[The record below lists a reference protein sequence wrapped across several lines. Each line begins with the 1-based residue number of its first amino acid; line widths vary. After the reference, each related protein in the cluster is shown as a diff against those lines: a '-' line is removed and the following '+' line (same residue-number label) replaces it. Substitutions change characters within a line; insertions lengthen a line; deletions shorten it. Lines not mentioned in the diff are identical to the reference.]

1 MKFSLKAV
9 RKNKKAIQKED
20 MQMKK
25 RVISILLSTA
35 MISSM
40 VVAGG
45 VTAHAEENVTLNVFD
60 AHAYGLDEYDEMV
73 KAFEESHP
81 GVTVDVQHAANDYD
95 TLLQSRVNSGD
106 IPDVLMLRPEQKRK
120 CIMITLT
127 TGAMIQKFWT
137 SSMRTL

>member
-9 RKNKKAIQKED
+9 RKIKKAIQKED

-25 RVISILLSTA
+25 RAISILLSAA

-60 AHAYGLDEYDEMV
+60 AHAYGLDEII
-73 KAFEESHP
+73 
-81 GVTVDVQHAANDYD
+81 AANNRIEIA
-95 TLLQSRVNSGD
+95 LFFICKIGRASCRERV
-106 IPDVLMLRPEQKRK
+106 
-120 CIMITLT
+120 
-127 TGAMIQKFWT
+127 
-137 SSMRTL
+137 

>member
-1 MKFSLKAV
+1 
-9 RKNKKAIQKED
+9 
-20 MQMKK
+20 MKK

-60 AHAYGLDEYDEMV
+60 AHAYGLEEYDEMV

-81 GVTVDVQHAANDYD
+81 GVTVDLQHQDKYND
-95 TLLQSRVNSGD
+95 TLLQKIVNSGD
-106 IPDVLMLRPEQKRK
+106 TPDVYD
-120 CIMITLT
+120 
-127 TGAMIQKFWT
+127 ADA
-137 SSMRTL
+137 

>member
-1 MKFSLKAV
+1 
-9 RKNKKAIQKED
+9 
-20 MQMKK
+20 MKK
-25 RVISILLSTA
+25 RVISILLSAA

-60 AHAYGLDEYDEMV
+60 AHAYGLEEYDEMV
-73 KAFEESHP
+73 KAFEKSHP

-95 TLLQSRVNSGD
+95 TLLQSRVNSV
-106 IPDVLMLRPEQKRK
+106 IHQTYLMLRPEQKRK
-120 CIMITLT
+120 CTMIMLT

>member
-9 RKNKKAIQKED
+9 RKIKKAIQKED

-25 RVISILLSTA
+25 RAISILLSAA

-81 GVTVDVQHAANDYD
+81 GVTVDV
-95 TLLQSRVNSGD
+95 
-106 IPDVLMLRPEQKRK
+106 
-120 CIMITLT
+120 
-127 TGAMIQKFWT
+127 
-137 SSMRTL
+137 

>member
-9 RKNKKAIQKED
+9 RKIKKAIQKED

-25 RVISILLSTA
+25 RVISILLSAA

-73 KAFEESHP
+73 KAFEESHQI
-81 GVTVDVQHAANDYD
+81 GRAHV
-95 TLLQSRVNSGD
+95 
-106 IPDVLMLRPEQKRK
+106 
-120 CIMITLT
+120 
-127 TGAMIQKFWT
+127 
-137 SSMRTL
+137 

>member
-1 MKFSLKAV
+1 
-9 RKNKKAIQKED
+9 
-20 MQMKK
+20 MKK
-25 RVISILLSTA
+25 RVISILLSAA

-60 AHAYGLDEYDEMV
+60 AHAYGLEEYDEMV
-73 KAFEESHP
+73 KAFEKSHP
-81 GVTVDVQHAANDYD
+81 GVTVD
-95 TLLQSRVNSGD
+95 
-106 IPDVLMLRPEQKRK
+106 M
-120 CIMITLT
+120 IMLT

>member
-9 RKNKKAIQKED
+9 RKIKKAIQKED

-73 KAFEESHP
+73 KAFEES
-81 GVTVDVQHAANDYD
+81 T
-95 TLLQSRVNSGD
+95 SG
-106 IPDVLMLRPEQKRK
+106 
-120 CIMITLT
+120 CNC
-127 TGAMIQKFWT
+127 
-137 SSMRTL
+137 

>member
-9 RKNKKAIQKED
+9 RKIKKAIQKED

-25 RVISILLSTA
+25 RVISILLSAA

-60 AHAYGLDEYDEMV
+60 AHAYGLEEYDEMV
-73 KAFEESHP
+73 KA
-81 GVTVDVQHAANDYD
+81 
-95 TLLQSRVNSGD
+95 SRNHIRV
-106 IPDVLMLRPEQKRK
+106 
-120 CIMITLT
+120 
-127 TGAMIQKFWT
+127 
-137 SSMRTL
+137 

>member
-9 RKNKKAIQKED
+9 RKIKKAIQKED

-25 RVISILLSTA
+25 RAISILLSAA

-73 KAFEESHP
+73 KAFEE
-81 GVTVDVQHAANDYD
+81 
-95 TLLQSRVNSGD
+95 
-106 IPDVLMLRPEQKRK
+106 
-120 CIMITLT
+120 
-127 TGAMIQKFWT
+127 
-137 SSMRTL
+137 